1 MSRTDKKGA
10 RVAKEQAAK
19 LAKIRSTRVKEYTK
33 VTSIEHGMSNGLLNK
48 VTNPLGN
55 TYHWFVYGRKNCYE
69 TGIKLDRDG
78 YRYNKQFDLYQKI
91 MPTGWQRNKLKR

>member
-1 MSRTDKKGA
+1 MSRTNKKWA
-10 RVAKEQAAK
+10 RVMKAQQEK

-33 VTSIEHGMSNGLLNK
+33 VTSIEQGMQLGLLQK
-48 VTNPLGN
+48 KINPIGVS
-55 TYHWFVYGRKNCYE
+55 YHWFVYGRKNCYE